1 MKVKN
6 SWWKWCSYPRHSALW
21 CKLPHCPSD
30 LGAANC
36 SDTHGKLPATAAQ
49 TLAAGSET
57 EREMSHLQMV
67 WMMLRCTGLLEG
79 TVCYLQTCALVWERG
94 AEKGGDNAHDG
105 LSNVALQNGV
115 SVLTVTRVIADLQE
129 AMLNVW
135 TSRPY
140 SECIC
145 ECLVLPCRCPP
156 GNHQKVSTCDCWCR
170 SPSPQ
175 PPYPHSSDSGSS
187 HRPSS
192 PTCEALYSY
201 NKTLHTNGFYKFIK
215 KKHFW
220 ALFPWRTPLVCS
232 PREWPHVQYHRG
244 GAGSCIWSQCR
255 RSSLQC
261 TQPAVPLSEYDT
273 CKSQW
278 NQI

>member
-1 MKVKN
+1 MQLLGAATAQKTLIEICLEPIFYHKFWDYNVIQYNYTTEANIMKVKN

-105 LSNVALQNGV
+105 LSNVALQNWCQRAYGH
-115 SVLTVTRVIADLQE
+115 SCYC
-129 AMLNVW
+129 
-135 TSRPY
+135 RPTG
-140 SECIC
+140 SHA
-145 ECLVLPCRCPP
+145 ECL
-156 GNHQKVSTCDCWCR
+156 NI
-170 SPSPQ
+170 
-175 PPYPHSSDSGSS
+175 
-187 HRPSS
+187 
-192 PTCEALYSY
+192 
-201 NKTLHTNGFYKFIK
+201 KTI
-215 KKHFW
+215 
-220 ALFPWRTPLVCS
+220 
-232 PREWPHVQYHRG
+232 
-244 GAGSCIWSQCR
+244 
-255 RSSLQC
+255 
-261 TQPAVPLSEYDT
+261 
-273 CKSQW
+273 
-278 NQI
+278 